1 MTDYFGIITKYFDD
15 KLTFKSK
22 SLCLYLIC
30 DTVVQWDSYS
40 KIMYVGIEYTS
51 EWSFIYKAPCAR
63 LYIVTDK
70 LEPEDLDPGKSLTVY
85 MDDIC
90 KAIARG
96 GVTGLSALYDI
107 MYMEKVLR

>member
-1 MTDYFGIITKYFDD
+1 MTDYFGIITKYFND

-51 EWSFIYKAPCAR
+51 E
-63 LYIVTDK
+63 
-70 LEPEDLDPGKSLTVY
+70 
-85 MDDIC
+85 
-90 KAIARG
+90 
-96 GVTGLSALYDI
+96 
-107 MYMEKVLR
+107 